1 MSFSTIRISGLE
13 DEPAVIVLTNHSVH
27 VFSNFE
33 SIDKTLNGMRLK
45 SIAGIEI
52 SDSRVLLGKI
62 LHEVVRTDVSYKC
75 IEFKD
80 VRSIFKRR
88 HQLKK
93 TALEITDRSGYS
105 FLFSCKDERV
115 YIIYHFFLKLY
126 IFTYI
131 IIFSPYY
138 SFPCRKWKLLFEF
151 SWILPCPRT
160 SCTELKGSQTSRWV

>member
-13 DEPAVIVLTNHSVH
+13 DEPAVIVLTNHNVH

-45 SIAGIEI
+45 SIAGVEI

-93 TALEITDRSGYS
+93 SALEITDRSGFS

-115 YIIYHFFLKLY
+115 YIIYHFKKIVHIYIYYY
-126 IFTYI
+126 IFPPTI
-131 IIFSPYY
+131 LFPVGNGNCSSNFHGFSHALQHLAQ
-138 SFPCRKWKLLFEF
+138 S
-151 SWILPCPRT
+151 
-160 SCTELKGSQTSRWV
+160 